1 MTNSAESQMPPAETG
16 SDKKDSAGTGSTVPA
31 RPPCPECG
39 YDLTG
44 LTSSRCPECGWV
56 IDARLLEV
64 LTRAKPLAAGAR
76 FRAIVAIASLV
87 LAVFILLVARRL
99 IGITRFSWKDLFD
112 LMAFGAAVS
121 AAVGLMA
128 LALLAVRAHRSRDL
142 DRAKARA
149 RWQAWATASM
159 LMGIAAAGGAW
170 ALPRALPTATSQT
183 SLLEFGLRAALF
195 ALPGVMLLVMASLL
209 FESRRGRVQRA
220 EALIA
225 VEDGCDVGA
234 PFLVQAFGR
243 YAASQVTQT
252 WHDHPRR
259 SPPQVEALIAQTWE
273 RKCAEAKEKGVLL
286 YDGELAR
293 LLRCRVTPASLHL
306 DLGPGCY
313 RDFVGT
319 NLHNAAAVVEHGDD
333 CLGNPCGVSSNV
345 ITADGF
351 LLLGRRNDRVAYHPG
366 FLHPFGGALEA
377 DDRAARRFDL
387 FSAARRELCEELRL
401 TPDEIRALTCI
412 GLVRDR
418 EMLQP
423 EFLFDAVLTLCLS
436 DVLARFD
443 PLAPHQEHARLESCF
458 DLPEEVIPFLSRS
471 RPVAPIGEG
480 GLLLHGRHEWGKDWY
495 ETTCLVLYGEIPPEW
510 KGGA

>member
-1 MTNSAESQMPPAETG
+1 MTDAAESQAPP
-16 SDKKDSAGTGSTVPA
+16 AGTGAAAPA

-64 LTRAKPLAAGAR
+64 LARARPLAAGTR
-76 FRAIVAIASLV
+76 FRAIVAFASLV
-87 LAVFILLVARRL
+87 LTVLILLVTRRM
-99 IGITRFSWKDLFD
+99 IMVTRFSWNSLFD
-112 LMAFGAAVS
+112 VMAFAAAVS
-121 AAVGLMA
+121 AALGLTV
-128 LALLAVRAHRSRDL
+128 LALLALRAHRAQDS
-142 DRAKARA
+142 DRAGART
-149 RWQAWATASM
+149 RFQAWATASL

-170 ALPRALPTATSQT
+170 ALPQAFPTATSQT

-195 ALPGVMLLVMASLL
+195 ALPGLTLLAMASLL

-220 EALIA
+220 EALLA
-225 VEDGCDVGA
+225 VENEREAGA
-234 PFLVQAFGR
+234 PFVVQAFGR
-243 YAASQVTQT
+243 YAASQVTQA
-252 WHDHPRR
+252 WHDAPRR

-273 RKCAEAKEKGVLL
+273 RKCAEAMEKGVLL
-286 YDGELAR
+286 YNGELAR
-293 LLRCRVTPASLHL
+293 LLRCQASPTSLHL

-319 NLHNAAAVVEHGDD
+319 NLHHAAEVASYGDD

-366 FLHPFGGALEA
+366 CLHPFGGALEA
-377 DDRAARRFDL
+377 DDRAAQRFDL

-401 TPDEIRALTCI
+401 TPDEIRGLTCI

-423 EFLFDAVLTLCLS
+423 EFLFDAVLTLSLS

-443 PLAPHQEHARLESCF
+443 PLAQHQEHARLESCF

-471 RPVAPIGEG
+471 QPIAPIGEG
-480 GLLLHGRHEWGKDWY
+480 GLLLHGRHEWGMDWY
-495 ETTCLVLYGEIPPEW
+495 ETTCLVLYGEIPPEYRS
-510 KGGA
+510 GT

>member
-1 MTNSAESQMPPAETG
+1 MTDSAESQMPPA
-16 SDKKDSAGTGSTVPA
+16 GTGSGGASLPGTGSVAPA
-31 RPPCPECG
+31 GPPCPECG

-56 IDARLLEV
+56 IDARLLDV

-76 FRAIVAIASLV
+76 FRAVVALASLV
-87 LAVFILLVARRL
+87 LTVLILLVTRRM
-99 IGITRFSWKDLFD
+99 IAVTRFAWNDLFD
-112 LMAFGAAVS
+112 LMAFAAAVS
-121 AAVGLMA
+121 AALGLMT
-128 LALLAVRAHRSRDL
+128 LALLALRAHRAGDS
-142 DRAKARA
+142 DRAKVRT
-149 RWQAWATASM
+149 RLQAWATASL
-159 LMGIAAAGGAW
+159 LMGITAAGGAW

-195 ALPGVMLLVMASLL
+195 ALPGLMLLVMASLL

-220 EALIA
+220 EAIIA
-225 VEDGCDVGA
+225 VEDEREIGA

-243 YAASQVTQT
+243 YAASQVTQA

-259 SPPQVEALIAQTWE
+259 SPPEVEALIGRTWE
-273 RKCAEAKEKGVLL
+273 RKCAEAKEKGILL
-286 YDGELAR
+286 YNGELAR
-293 LLRCRVTPASLHL
+293 LLRCQASPVSLHL

-319 NLHNAAAVVEHGDD
+319 NLHNAAAVVAYGDD

-377 DDRAARRFDL
+377 DDRAAQRFDL
-387 FSAARRELCEELRL
+387 FSAARRELCEELLL
-401 TPDEIRALTCI
+401 TPDEIRAMTCI

-423 EFLFDAVLTLCLS
+423 EFLFDAVLTVSLA

-443 PLAPHQEHARLESCF
+443 PLAHHQEHTRLESCF

-471 RPVAPIGEG
+471 QPVAPIGEG
-480 GLLLHGRHEWGKDWY
+480 GLLLHGRHEWGMDWY

-510 KGGA
+510 KGGV